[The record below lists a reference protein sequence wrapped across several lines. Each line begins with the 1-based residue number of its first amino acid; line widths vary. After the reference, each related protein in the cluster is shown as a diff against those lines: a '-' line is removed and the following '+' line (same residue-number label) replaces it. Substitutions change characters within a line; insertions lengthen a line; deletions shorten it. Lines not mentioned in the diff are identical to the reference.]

1 LFLLLLSSLRV
12 PFPANAYVA
21 AVVSACLTTVLAL
34 PLWRKWCLRTGLV
47 DDPGHRKIHE
57 QPIPLAGGLAVITG
71 LLVPSAV
78 AALLLYLQRHAGL
91 ALIPMADAHASS
103 LLSYG
108 LNRRK
113 VELVCIFVGALG
125 MLIVG
130 LLDDKHELRP
140 SLKFTGQLFAGLL
153 VAASGARVTL
163 FVHSTLFHYALT
175 TLWLL
180 TVVNAFNFM
189 DNMNGLCAGLGAIG
203 AACFAMLAA
212 AHGQYLV
219 ALIAFLTLGALLGFL
234 PYNFPRA
241 RAFLGDAGSH
251 LVGYLLAVLAILP
264 HFYTTHHPRHWAV
277 LAPLFVLAVPLGDMV
292 WVVLLRWRKGQPFY
306 VGDTNHL
313 SHRLARSGLSRT
325 KAVLVI
331 WGLAAALGAVAWLL

>member
-1 LFLLLLSSLRV
+1 M

-21 AVVSACLTTVLAL
+21 AVLSAWVTTALAL

-47 DDPGHRKIHE
+47 DDPGHRKIHD

-71 LLVPSAV
+71 LLVPSFIAT
-78 AALLLYLQRHAGL
+78 LLLFLQNL
-91 ALIPMADAHASS
+91 ASLTLIPTGDAHASY

-113 VELVCIFVGALG
+113 LELACILAGAVG
-125 MLIVG
+125 MLVVG

-140 SLKFTGQLFAGLL
+140 SLKFTGQLLIGLL
-153 VAASGARVTL
+153 VAASGAKVTL
-163 FVHSTLFHYALT
+163 FVHNTLFHYTLT
-175 TLWLL
+175 TLWIV

-203 AACFAMLAA
+203 AAYFAVLAA
-212 AHGQYLV
+212 AQGQYLV

-234 PYNFPRA
+234 PYNYPKA

-264 HFYTTHHPRHWAV
+264 HFYSTHHPRRWAV
-277 LAPLFVLAVPLGDMV
+277 LAPLFVLAIPLGDMA

-306 VGDTNHL
+306 IGDTNHL

-325 KAVLVI
+325 QAVLVI
-331 WGLAAALGAVAWLL
+331 WSIAAAVGAMVWLL